1 MSEMN
6 VISVVKYKVKDG
18 FENEF
23 VEALNGYD
31 YSKSVVAKAISIGDN
46 EYVSISEY
54 DSIDAIGD
62 DEVTGLEWLD
72 NVTHMLEYFGESRTQ
87 SYSGLVI
94 MDTNRKN
101 TYRARGGHSSDYSF
115 SGKRETCKTVTVCAY
130 SVGSYAR

>member
-6 VISVVKYKVKDG
+6 VISVVKYKVKNG
-18 FENEF
+18 SEHKFF
-23 VEALNGYD
+23 KSLNGYD

-54 DSIDAIGD
+54 DSIDAMGY

-94 MDTNRKN
+94 MDTNRKI
-101 TYRARGGHSSDYSF
+101 T
-115 SGKRETCKTVTVCAY
+115 
-130 SVGSYAR
+130 SVS

>member
-6 VISVVKYKVKDG
+6 VISVVKYKIKDG
-18 FENEF
+18 FEDEF
-23 VEALNGYD
+23 VEALYAYD
-31 YSKSVVAKAISIGDN
+31 YSKSLVAKAISIGDN

-94 MDTNRKN
+94 MDTN
-101 TYRARGGHSSDYSF
+101 
-115 SGKRETCKTVTVCAY
+115 KTHT
-130 SVGSYAR
+130 SVS

>member
-87 SYSGLVI
+87 SFWFSHHGYKQKKHICFMKLKLRFGLSHQSKQTNTPYHVCFRVI
-94 MDTNRKN
+94 TGR
-101 TYRARGGHSSDYSF
+101 
-115 SGKRETCKTVTVCAY
+115 
-130 SVGSYAR
+130 

>member
-1 MSEMN
+1 MVEHPITIHVPQRTFYGN
-6 VISVVKYKVKDG
+6 ILKFHKNPPLKYKVKDG

-94 MDTNRKN
+94 MDTNRK
-101 TYRARGGHSSDYSF
+101 T
-115 SGKRETCKTVTVCAY
+115 T
-130 SVGSYAR
+130 SVS

>member
-94 MDTNRKN
+94 MDTNKKH
-101 TYRARGGHSSDYSF
+101 T
-115 SGKRETCKTVTVCAY
+115 
-130 SVGSYAR
+130 SVS

>member
-94 MDTNRKN
+94 MDTKKYICFMKLKLRFGLSHKSKQTN
-101 TYRARGGHSSDYSF
+101 TPYH
-115 SGKRETCKTVTVCAY
+115 VCFR
-130 SVGSYAR
+130 VITGR